1 MIPAVLTHC
10 VGIDIG
16 KRALADPVLRSP
28 ALARNGLNPINED
41 A

>member
-16 KRALADPVLRSP
+16 KRALADPRP
-28 ALARNGLNPINED
+28 AESRARPKWLEPD
-41 A
+41 H